1 MHAYLRFIRTEMDKR
16 GWTAADLSRASGLSR
31 QHLSRILGDDRS
43 ELQRKPEGST
53 IDALAQ
59 AFGVSADYVLAYVA
73 EAMGFPAS
81 AIPAPD
87 ASALSDDELVRILT
101 ERLRRTHGHGT
112 TAEGDHSTAG
122 PEGDPMADP
131 AQPDG
136 ITASP
141 ESSDRPWEQNAY
153 GLAAKRGRNYG
164 REAREQQDREAEDG
178 GA

>member
-59 AFGVSADYVLAYVA
+59 AFGVSPDYVLAYVA

-81 AIPAPD
+81 PIPAPD

-101 ERLRRTHGHGT
+101 ERLRRAHDHDTAQESDLTAPGT
-112 TAEGDHSTAG
+112 QRDA
-122 PEGDPMADP
+122 MADP
-131 AQPDG
+131 TQPDG
-136 ITASP
+136 VTSTVT
-141 ESSDRPWEQNAY
+141 
-153 GLAAKRGRNYG
+153 GRRSGSVRATPFRTGGGG
-164 REAREQQDREAEDG
+164 RTSGTKPRELSDG
-178 GA
+178 GELA

>member
-16 GWTAADLSRASGLSR
+16 GWTAADLGRASGLSR

-59 AFGVSADYVLAYVA
+59 AFGVSPDYVLAYVA

-81 AIPAPD
+81 PIPAPD

-101 ERLRRTHGHGT
+101 ERLRRAHVHGT
-112 TAEGDHSTAG
+112 TEESDLSTPGAQRD
-122 PEGDPMADP
+122 EMADP
-131 AQPDG
+131 PQPDG
-136 ITASP
+136 VTSTASGRRGNTVRATP
-141 ESSDRPWEQNAY
+141 FRTGGGGRTSGTRP
-153 GLAAKRGRNYG
+153 
-164 REAREQQDREAEDG
+164 RELSGDG
-178 GA
+178 EPA